1 MIHYRDVE
9 YVEDNYDIESERISR
24 KIKTHIGK
32 IKILFH
38 LTTFATTKTSLS
50 EFSNKVF
57 DFESRAKIQ
66 IFDLI
71 NSKLSI
77 QVDEEDVIL
86 DITYDD
92 QQVIILVDYEY
103 ERKESYNEAFD
114 RLVYQTKQ
122 KRLKNIKT
130 EKALNEKKQNQ
141 KDFSEYHRL
150 KLKFENN
157 EMSVDKAVGFLED

>member
-1 MIHYRDVE
+1 MDNVNDIQ
-9 YVEDNYDIESERISR
+9 YVKDNYNVESERISR

-130 EKALNEKKQNQ
+130 EKSIKEKNQNT
-141 KDFSEYHRL
+141 KDFNEYQRL
-150 KLKFENN
+150 KLKFENV
-157 EMSVDKAVGFLED
+157 ER

>member
-1 MIHYRDVE
+1 MDNVNDIQ
-9 YVEDNYDIESERISR
+9 YVKDNYNVESERISR

-71 NSKLSI
+71 NLKLSI

-130 EKALNEKKQNQ
+130 EKSIKEKNQNT
-141 KDFSEYHRL
+141 KDFNEYQRL
-150 KLKFENN
+150 KLKFENV
-157 EMSVDKAVGFLED
+157 ER